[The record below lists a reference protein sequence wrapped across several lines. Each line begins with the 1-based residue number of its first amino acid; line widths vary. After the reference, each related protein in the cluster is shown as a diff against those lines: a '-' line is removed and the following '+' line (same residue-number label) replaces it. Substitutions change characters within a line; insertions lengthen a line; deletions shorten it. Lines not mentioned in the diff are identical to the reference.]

1 MSVSIS
7 ISIIDEANAE
17 IKTNDLSFTFAVPDK
32 ELKKELKK
40 AKQYILKGSDV
51 IIRDQESVIELII
64 PSVGGY
70 CETALINKLKV
81 LSYADKDILLS
92 TY

>member
-1 MSVSIS
+1 MSVSIN
-7 ISIIDEANAE
+7 IIDEANAE
-17 IKTNDLSFTFAVPDK
+17 IKANDLSFSFTVPDK

-40 AKQYILKGSDV
+40 SGQYILKGSDI

-64 PSVGGY
+64 PSVAGY

>member
-1 MSVSIS
+1 MSVSIN
-7 ISIIDEANAE
+7 IIDEANAE
-17 IKTNDLSFTFAVPDK
+17 IKANESFSFTVPDK

-40 AKQYILKGSDV
+40 SGQYILKGSDI
-51 IIRDQESVIELII
+51 IIRDQSVIELII
-64 PSVGGY
+64 PSVAGY